1 MWLGKLASVFKELGV
16 DDILGLDG
24 EWVEENRLLI
34 PKNNFMATD
43 LENPEDINIKFD
55 LVSLEVAEHIHNEN
69 LEKFSQK
76 REVKKQ
82 NTN

>member
-1 MWLGKLASVFKELGV
+1 M
-16 DDILGLDG
+16 
-24 EWVEENRLLI
+24 I

-43 LENPEDINIKFD
+43 LENPDDINIQFD